1 MISDNN
7 NCKLC
12 GSQGRPGV
20 NRKIT
25 APAPPPLS
33 SDSQARLP
41 PSSREVSELE
51 LSSAP
56 LSLLTLVEGEWRE
69 AERQPDGIAA
79 GSAPPLCLSVPAS
92 SQQILE
98 MFPGWVK

>member
-51 LSSAP
+51 LSSAR
-56 LSLLTLVEGEWRE
+56 LSLLTLVEGESQRWHRGVFLSST
-69 AERQPDGIAA
+69 RSQSSSLHSTDTPDV
-79 GSAPPLCLSVPAS
+79 LR
-92 SQQILE
+92 
-98 MFPGWVK
+98 VKY